1 MTVQA
6 LPDFL
11 GLLKK
16 EVIPA
21 QGCTEPIAVAF
32 AVSVASEQLSCD
44 PADIKEIHL
53 LLSANIIKNALG
65 VGIPGTGAVGIE
77 IAAALGAVVR
87 RSAAHL
93 EVLANFA
100 PEQLE
105 LARQMVA
112 KKRIQIEQKAID
124 EQLYIEAQLKSVTG
138 ETSRA
143 VVARDH
149 TNVVRIERN
158 GKVICDKPLSVSSAS
173 DAGTGLTIKNI
184 YDFATSVDAA
194 DIAFLLDCVS
204 LNMAVSKEGL
214 SGGYGLRVGE
224 KIASGTSGASSM
236 LLNNIALRIM
246 AATAAGSDARMAGCQ
261 LSVMT
266 VAGSGNQ
273 GIACTV
279 PVIELAREL
288 GSSDEQLSRALAISG
303 LVVCHLK
310 EYMGRLSPLC
320 GSGIAGG
327 TGACCGMT
335 YLQGGTES
343 QLEAAANNMIAMLQG
358 MICDGAKATC
368 ALKIAA
374 GTNAALHCSA
384 LALADISPSSLD
396 GIVFDNVEDTICNIG
411 TFVREGMQHTDETI
425 LSIML
430 KKQLG
435 N

>member
-87 RSAAHL
+87 RSDAHL

-112 KKRIQIEQKAID
+112 KKRIQIEQKATD

-149 TNVVRIERN
+149 TNVVRIEHN

-204 LNMAVSKEGL
+204 LNMAVSNEGL

-288 GSSDEQLSRALAISG
+288 GSSDEELSRALAISG

-310 EYMGRLSPLC
+310 ELSL
-320 GSGIAGG
+320 IH
-327 TGACCGMT
+327 
-335 YLQGGTES
+335 
-343 QLEAAANNMIAMLQG
+343 I
-358 MICDGAKATC
+358 
-368 ALKIAA
+368 
-374 GTNAALHCSA
+374 
-384 LALADISPSSLD
+384 
-396 GIVFDNVEDTICNIG
+396 
-411 TFVREGMQHTDETI
+411 
-425 LSIML
+425 
-430 KKQLG
+430 
-435 N
+435 